1 MGTSSVR
8 KKSSKRSE
16 SMNHVES
23 LKERLS
29 RRRQKDSTASTPDLQ
44 LSPEE
49 AFEVFFRSN
58 PAVMLL
64 TDPETGTY
72 VDANDAA
79 CVFYGY
85 THDKL
90 VTLRI
95 SDLNTLEE
103 ASIQHELQMALSG
116 EQRVFD
122 FKHRLSNGQ
131 LRDVESFTQPIV
143 LFGRQLI
150 LSTVFDVSQMA
161 KAWRVQ
167 ALLLEITEAANV
179 TDDLYHLI
187 SMIRDRLN
195 SFLDTTNFYV
205 SLYDEKTDTYI
216 FPFVSDEKEGDRP
229 PMKLKGGLTDFVRRS
244 GRSILVDDD
253 LMEML
258 VKRGDVSRIGER
270 SQQWLGVPLRT
281 TRGVIGVVAIQHYTD
296 SKAYGEADLEL
307 LEFVSGAIA
316 ATIERRK
323 VEEALRESEKRFRT
337 FIQRSPDGLYALDL
351 DEPVSI
357 KLPVQDQIDLI
368 RQKAYFSECNET
380 FYRTYGLSSAQEL
393 IGRRLDELP
402 SVYDNDR
409 TTATVK
415 RLVESDYRTTE
426 GESYETMPDGTRKIY
441 FNQFLGIVQEGHLVR
456 IWGIQRD
463 VTERK
468 HAEQQ
473 LQIQR
478 THLSRFIENSSEGII
493 FTDADDKILTVNHEF
508 ERMFGYTKSELDGN
522 KTDIIV
528 PHGKSDESK
537 HLLIAARENKRVNI
551 ESVRKRKDGKL
562 LYVSVLGTPVHIHDE
577 LYGIYWVYRDI
588 SQRKRAEMV
597 QSALF
602 HISEAASTSSDLQEL
617 LKTVHDQLTRLIDT
631 NNLFIALYDEAE
643 DGYRFEYFM
652 DELDHSVE
660 IGKVYHMADSL
671 TEFVRTHGPQ
681 LFKTEGEILTHLKK
695 YSIEPGGPVSKS
707 WLGVPLRTP
716 SGVIGVYVVQSYTH
730 ELAYD
735 ENDMD
740 LLEFVSGHIANA
752 IDHKRWQ
759 DQLLSSE
766 ARYRTL
772 FNQSPVG
779 VLLYDMNMRV
789 SDLNQRHAEIMG
801 STREDMIGLDLT
813 TIRQRNLIPLMRHAL
828 KGETTFYEGTYLPS
842 VSNRELWLSISMTP
856 HLGAEGEIIGGIAV
870 VMDQTEQKKTER
882 IAEMNRAYLEQ
893 LFEGTPEA
901 IVLLD
906 PRFRAIRANKEFASL
921 FGYSSDEVLGRS
933 LKDLILTE
941 DEEAE
946 KHLAALKEVA
956 KGKTVNVEETVCR
969 RRDNSRV
976 DVSLL
981 GTPIEIDGQ
990 VIALYG
996 VYRDITTRKQ
1006 ATEALA
1012 AEKDRLAVTLASI
1025 GEGVITTDLQGCVML
1040 MNEAAER
1047 LTGWNAEEARGQ
1059 DIATIFPLTE
1069 PQTNKDLGSPS
1080 KRVLEEDQAVW
1091 TQESLLETRAHAVKN
1106 IIVSASKI
1114 HGHEERVIGSVVVFR
1129 DVTEQRALEEELQKI
1144 ERLESVGVLA
1154 GGIAHDFN
1162 NILSAVLG
1170 NISLAKMA
1178 VDNPAIQ
1185 TERVH
1190 EAEKA
1195 ALRARDLTQ
1204 QLLTF
1209 SRGGEPIRKSQSI
1222 GELLQESAT
1231 FALRG
1236 SNVRSR
1242 IHLPEDLWRANIDEG
1257 QISRVINNLVIN
1269 ADQAMPE
1276 GGTVTIDAANYVVKK
1291 EMALPLKP
1299 GKYIQ
1304 ITVTDEG
1311 VGIPDEFLQRIFDPF
1326 FTTKQRGSGLGLASS
1341 FSIVQKHEGHITVE
1355 SKIGK
1360 GTIFTIYLPAADVV
1374 EGKRPE
1380 ASDGPFQGSGKI
1392 LVMDDEESVRR
1403 VVKAMLERVG
1413 FEVDEAENGIKAIE
1427 AYQRARMVGEMY
1439 RAVIMD
1445 LTIPGGMGGGEAIQH
1460 LRKLDPNVVAIVSS
1474 GYSNDP
1480 VMSNFEQHG
1489 FKGVVA
1495 KPYRLEELT
1504 KVIRDVLS

>member
-1 MGTSSVR
+1 MNSKDTPSV
-8 KKSSKRSE
+8 S
-16 SMNHVES
+16 
-23 LKERLS
+23 
-29 RRRQKDSTASTPDLQ
+29 A
-44 LSPEE
+44 EE
-49 AFEVFFRSN
+49 AFEAFFRTN
-58 PAVMLL
+58 PAIMLL
-64 TDPETGTY
+64 TDPETGTF
-72 VDANDAA
+72 VDANETA
-79 CVFYGY
+79 CEFYGY
-85 THDKL
+85 IHEKF
-90 VTLRI
+90 VTLKI
-95 SDLNTLEE
+95 TELNTLDES
-103 ASIQHELQMALSG
+103 SIQHELQMALAR
-116 EQRVFD
+116 EQRVFN
-122 FKHRLSNGQ
+122 FKHRLSNGD
-131 LRDVESFTQPIV
+131 LLDVESFTQPIE

-150 LSTVFDVSQMA
+150 LSTIFNVSEMA

-167 ALLLEITEAANV
+167 ALLLEISEAANV

-187 SMIRDRLN
+187 YMIRDRLHG
-195 SFLDTTNFYV
+195 FLDTTNFYV
-205 SLYDEKTDTYI
+205 SLYDVTTDSYTFPFSADEKT
-216 FPFVSDEKEGDRP
+216 GDLP
-229 PMKLKGGLTDFVRRS
+229 PPKLKGGLTDFVRRT
-244 GRSILVDDD
+244 GRSILVDDR

-258 VKRGDVSRIGER
+258 VKRGDVTRIGER

-281 TRGVIGVVAIQHYTD
+281 TRGVIGVVAIQHYTNPSAFD
-296 SKAYGEADLEL
+296 EADLEM

-323 VEEALRESEKRFRT
+323 AEEALRESEKRFRT
-337 FIQRSPDGLYALDL
+337 FVHHSPDGLFSLDL
-351 DEPVSI
+351 DEPVSVDI
-357 KLPVQDQIDLI
+357 PAQEQIDLI
-368 RQKAYFSECNET
+368 RAKAYFSECNET
-380 FYRTYGLSSAQEL
+380 FFHTYSLSSASEV
-393 IGRRLDELP
+393 IGRRLHELP
-402 SVYDNDR
+402 AVYDEER
-409 TTATVK
+409 TTATVI
-415 RLVESDYRTTE
+415 RLVESGFRATE
-426 GESYETMPDGTRKIY
+426 GESYETLPDGSERI
-441 FNQFLGIVQEGHLVR
+441 FLNQYLGIVQDGYLVR

-463 VTERK
+463 ITERK

-493 FTDADDKILTVNHEF
+493 FTDEGNRILNVNNEF
-508 ERMFGYTKSELDGN
+508 ERMFSYSKKELEGMSN
-522 KTDIIV
+522 ELIV
-528 PHGKSDESK
+528 PGGKEEESK
-537 HLLIAARENKRVNI
+537 HLLRAARENKRVNI
-551 ESVRKRKDGKL
+551 ESVRRRKDGRL
-562 LYVSVLGTPVHIHDE
+562 LYVSILGTPVFIDNK

-588 SQRKRAEMV
+588 SQRKRAEKV

-602 HISEAASTSSDLQEL
+602 HIAEAASTSSDLQEL
-617 LKTVHDQLTRLIDT
+617 LSTVHDQLSHLIDIK
-631 NNLFIALYDEAE
+631 NLYVALYDSVEK
-643 DGYRFEYFM
+643 GYRFEYFE
-652 DELDHSVE
+652 DELDDSVE
-660 IGKVYHMADSL
+660 IGKIYYMSDSM
-671 TEFVRTHGPQ
+671 TEYVRTHGSH
-681 LFKTEGEILTHLKK
+681 LFTTEEEILVHLKK
-695 YSIEPGGPVSKS
+695 YNIEPGGPVSKS

-716 SGVIGVYVVQSYTH
+716 SGVIGVYVVQSYTK
-730 ELAYD
+730 EYAYD

-740 LLEFVSGHIANA
+740 LLEFVSGHVANA
-752 IDHKRWQ
+752 IEHTRWQ
-759 DQLLSSE
+759 DQLLASE

-779 VLLYDMNMRV
+779 VLLYDMDMQV
-789 SDLNQRHAEIMG
+789 TDLNQRHAEIMG
-801 STREDMIGLDLT
+801 STREEIIGNDLT
-813 TIRQRNLIPLMRHAL
+813 TIRQRNVIPLMRRAL
-828 KGETTFYEGTYLPS
+828 KGETTYYEGSYLAT
-842 VSNRELWLSISMTP
+842 VSDRELWLSISMTP
-856 HLGAEGEIIGGIAV
+856 HYGAEGEIIGGIAV

-921 FGYSSDEVLGRS
+921 FGYTSDEVLGRS
-933 LKDLILTE
+933 LKDLILTD

-946 KHLAALKEVA
+946 KHLSVLKAVA

-969 RRDNSRV
+969 RRDGSRV

-981 GTPIEIDGQ
+981 GTPIQIDGQ

-996 VYRDITTRKQ
+996 VYRDITARKQ

-1025 GEGVITTDLQGCVML
+1025 GEGVITTDLEGRVML

-1047 LTGWNAEEARGQ
+1047 LTGWNAEEARQQ
-1059 DIATIFPLTE
+1059 DIATIFPLIE
-1069 PQTNKDLGSPS
+1069 LQTNKHLGSPA
-1080 KRVLEEDQAVW
+1080 KRVLDGDRSTW
-1091 TQESLLETRAHAVKN
+1091 TQESLLETRDLKVKN

-1129 DVTEQRALEEELQKI
+1129 DITEQRALEEELQKI

-1178 VDNPAIQ
+1178 VDNPGIQ
-1185 TERVH
+1185 AERIH

-1236 SNVRSR
+1236 SNVRAR
-1242 IHLPEDLWRANIDEG
+1242 IILPDDLWPANVDEG
-1257 QISRVINNLVIN
+1257 QISRVVNNLVIN

-1276 GGTVTIDAANYVVKK
+1276 GGTVTIKASNFIMKK
-1291 EMALPLKP
+1291 GMALPLSP
-1299 GKYIQ
+1299 GRYLQ
-1304 ITVTDEG
+1304 ITIVDEG
-1311 VGIPDEFLQRIFDPF
+1311 VGIPEEFLQRIFDPF

-1341 FSIVQKHEGHITVE
+1341 FSIIQKHDGHITVE
-1355 SKIGK
+1355 SKVDS
-1360 GTIFTIYLPAADVV
+1360 GTTFTIYLPATETV
-1374 EGKRPE
+1374 EAKRPE
-1380 ASDGPFQGSGKI
+1380 TADGPFQGSGKI
-1392 LVMDDEESVRR
+1392 LIMDDEASVRR
-1403 VVKAMLERVG
+1403 VVKAMLEKIG

-1427 AYQRARMVGEMY
+1427 TYQKARMAGEMY
-1439 RAVIMD
+1439 RAIIMD

-1460 LRKLDPNVVAIVSS
+1460 LRKLDPKVKVIVSS

-1480 VMSNFEQHG
+1480 VMSNYEQHG

-1495 KPYRLEELT
+1495 KPYRLEELIR
-1504 KVIRDVLS
+1504 VIRDVLGD